1 MMTGY
6 LTHPRHIAHDM
17 PDHPEHAGRLIQI
30 EAALAAAGLHDRLY
44 CQLSL
49 PASEEDLLRVHTSE
63 YLALLA
69 DVSQRGRH
77 VLFGSDTYVTPDSY
91 QVARLAAGAAI
102 QAAAAVASG
111 KADNGLVAVRPPGH
125 HALPSKAMGFCLL
138 ANVALAARYLQE
150 MHRCER
156 ILIVDY
162 DVHHGNGTQDIFY
175 DDPGVLF
182 ISIHQSPL
190 YPGTGRL
197 EEIGFGL
204 GEGTTLNI
212 PLRPGY
218 GDAAYA
224 RVFDEIVWPAA
235 RRFRPEMILVS
246 AGFDAHW
253 DDPLASMTLTLT
265 GFDRMTRALIGMA
278 AELCGGRIVFMLEG
292 GYSLGAVGPAVCN
305 VAFALL
311 GDETVNDP
319 LPLPDRVPEIQ
330 ARLPDI
336 GPLIQQVHAVHGLEG

>member
-1 MMTGY
+1 MTTVY
-6 LTHPRHIAHDM
+6 LTHPRHVAHDM

-30 EAALAAAGLHDRLY
+30 EAALAEAGLHDRLY
-44 CQLSL
+44 CQLPL

-63 YLALLA
+63 YLALLS
-69 DVSQRGRH
+69 DVAHRGRH
-77 VLFGSDTYVTPDSY
+77 VLFGADTYVTPESY
-91 QVARLAAGAAI
+91 HVARLAAGAAI
-102 QAAAAVASG
+102 QAAEAVAAG

-125 HALPSKAMGFCLL
+125 HALPGKAMGFCLL
-138 ANVALAARYLQE
+138 ANVALAARHLQE
-150 MHRCER
+150 KQQVQRL
-156 ILIVDY
+156 LIVDY

-182 ISIHQSPL
+182 ISTHQSPL

-197 EEIGFGL
+197 EEIGLGL
-204 GEGTTLNI
+204 GEGTTLNV

-265 GFDRMTRALIGMA
+265 GFDHLTRALIGMA
-278 AELCGGRIVFMLEG
+278 EELCGGRIVFLLEG
-292 GYSLGAVGPAVCN
+292 GYSLNVAGPAVCN
-305 VAFALL
+305 VAHALL
-311 GDETVNDP
+311 GEVTVHDP
-319 LPLPDRVPEIQ
+319 LALPDRVPEML

-336 GPLIQQVHAVHGLEG
+336 GPLIHQIRALHGLDA